1 MDMDIIV
8 EKSLQKIKNRYLLV
22 VLAAR
27 RARQLGAGFEP
38 LVETKRSKPTII
50 ALEEVA
56 EGKASVE
63 TDENED

>member
-8 EKSLQKIKNRYLLV
+8 EKSLKKIKNRYLLV

-38 LVETKRSKPTII
+38 LVETKRNKPTII
-50 ALEEVA
+50 ALEEIG

-63 TDENED
+63 AGENED